1 MPEKTPADRGRRLID
16 ALIVWITPSPPE
28 PGINRFE
35 ARVSGGWR
43 HMARTVCGREDR
55 ANRSPAWTRRERCG
69 RPRPCRTRHRA
80 PRAGR
85 GCGRMRQVGVHHHDP
100 VEPVACDTLEDA
112 TVQIGPGPSAHLD
125 VHGQGPTS
133 RAETTGVSSSESSS
147 TSSSSHAMAR
157 PAMAPV
163 TRSAKQL
170 KARGLSQRRH
180 RDLQRRVV
188 VRSGKAASCRAFE
201 TRRAA
206 WQAAGGRRGAA
217 PGGGPVRESSLL
229 SCFRNEACSLAGR
242 SGRPPGCYDWRGR
255 SPTGRRPAR
264 RNSSQQ
270 APSTRRPTSEECK
283 GGDHECTAATAG
295 VGRRRGRR

>member
-1 MPEKTPADRGRRLID
+1 MTGGELAIVVVGRREDWPGGENSLTPREPTRESNGTLWFGAEFEPEGQVWFRIAQEAIRRRPEKTPADRGRRLID

-35 ARVSGGWR
+35 VRVSGGWR

-69 RPRPCRTRHRA
+69 RPRPRRTRHRA

-100 VEPVACDTLEDA
+100 VKPVACDTLEDA
-112 TVQIGPGPSAHLD
+112 TVQIGPGPWAHLD

-157 PAMAPV
+157 PAMAPA

-170 KARGLSQRRH
+170 EARGLSQRC
-180 RDLQRRVV
+180 
-188 VRSGKAASCRAFE
+188 VRY
-201 TRRAA
+201 
-206 WQAAGGRRGAA
+206 
-217 PGGGPVRESSLL
+217 P
-229 SCFRNEACSLAGR
+229 
-242 SGRPPGCYDWRGR
+242 
-255 SPTGRRPAR
+255 
-264 RNSSQQ
+264 
-270 APSTRRPTSEECK
+270 
-283 GGDHECTAATAG
+283 
-295 VGRRRGRR
+295 

>member
-1 MPEKTPADRGRRLID
+1 
-16 ALIVWITPSPPE
+16 
-28 PGINRFE
+28 
-35 ARVSGGWR
+35 
-43 HMARTVCGREDR
+43 MARTVCGREDR

-157 PAMAPV
+157 PAMAPA

-170 KARGLSQRRH
+170 EARGLSALRAIPLRTL
-180 RDLQRRVV
+180 RY
-188 VRSGKAASCRAFE
+188 RSGRAPRRTSMCTDRGQRAAPRRRGCLRPNRR
-201 TRRAA
+201 RRAA
-206 WQAAGGRRGAA
+206 ARTRWRGQPWRRSRARPSSSRLGASLSVGTVICSAGWWSGQGKQPPVVLSKRGVQLGRPQRAAAGVLRLEGTITYRAATGSQKQFATSTVDTTTHFGR
-217 PGGGPVRESSLL
+217 VQ
-229 SCFRNEACSLAGR
+229 
-242 SGRPPGCYDWRGR
+242 
-255 SPTGRRPAR
+255 GRRP
-264 RNSSQQ
+264 
-270 APSTRRPTSEECK
+270 
-283 GGDHECTAATAG
+283 
-295 VGRRRGRR
+295 